1 MAKRS
6 KAHNIAKL
14 IGLNGNVKDEKVS
27 ATSSDIGEIAVG
39 STSIT
44 VGDKSLDSD
53 SILDFTLDVDPE
65 TFTFNVDAPDAGQN
79 AAWKWSWDAGTV
91 AYDRAKIT
99 NVTQGNV
106 PLYKQGTYTLRNF
119 AARDLHS
126 NMTQTHKLY
135 LKWLDGAGLDNLVT
149 SADGVTYDSENNI
162 LNPVTNTRMST
173 QKLNIAI
180 GSNFDVP
187 NSFTNPSV
195 SYNVTAVTGAYVISG
210 SAIGNNATLGP
221 VYRGGTYTFVLDS
234 DTTGHPFYITTDNG
248 DNFVSGSYVGE
259 YTTGVTN
266 SRANGIATV
275 TWVVDSDLSNNTMYY
290 QCGIHAAMRGTIN
303 IKTLK
308 ADSDGNGDPILY
320 FQHTQEGHKT
330 QAEIRDVPTIPDKA
344 CLVFNATSQQFEPQ
358 DMGQYLDNTT
368 QFSDKIKSLITTNTF
383 DSDSAAVIAKENTV
397 FNISMY
403 QQDDLSVHTGT
414 ARWYAPFNLQID
426 SIVAKLGTA
435 ADATVTVDINKNGS
449 SAETFSFAAS
459 STTAT
464 ITDQNIT
471 MNEGDYLSIDVDAI
485 GTTAKGKDL
494 IVQFK
499 YKKI

>member
-14 IGLNGNVKDEKVS
+14 VGINGNVKDKKVS
-27 ATSSDIGEIAVG
+27 ATNLDIGEIAVG
-39 STSIT
+39 SRSIT

-65 TFTFNVDAPDAGQN
+65 TFTFNVDAPGSGQN
-79 AAWKWSWDAGTV
+79 AMWKWSWDAGTV

-126 NMTQTHKLY
+126 DMTQTHKLY

-173 QKLNIAI
+173 QRLNIAI
-180 GSNFDVP
+180 ASNFDVP
-187 NSFTNPSV
+187 DSFTNPTV
-195 SYNVTAVTGAYVISG
+195 TYNVNAVAGAYVFSG
-210 SAIGNNATLGP
+210 AASGNNATLGP
-221 VYRGGTYTFVLDS
+221 VYRGGTYNFVLNS
-234 DTTGHPFYITTDNG
+234 DTAGHPFYITTDNG

-266 SRANGIATV
+266 SRANGSATV
-275 TWVVDSDLSNNTMYY
+275 TWVVDSDLTNNTMYY
-290 QCGIHAAMRGTIN
+290 QCGVHGAMRGTIN

-320 FQHTQEGHKT
+320 FQHDQEGHKT

-344 CLVFNATSQQFEPQ
+344 CLVFNSSTQQFEPQ

-368 QFSDKIKSLITTNTF
+368 QFSDKIKSLITQSTF
-383 DSDSAAVIAKENTV
+383 DSDSAAVVAKENTV

-414 ARWYAPFNLQID
+414 ARWYAPFNLQIN

-435 ADATVTVDINKNGS
+435 ADGTVTVDVNKNGS
-449 SAETFSFAAS
+449 SAETFSFSAS
-459 STTAT
+459 ATTAT
-464 ITDQNIT
+464 VGDQNIT

-499 YKKI
+499 YFKL